1 MTPNPLLMRNSPV
14 PGFTCAGRGIRG
26 RAAWALTGPAK
37 RELTSSVMQIV
48 RSKATSRS
56 TILSVIGLPMMSTAV
71 FKHAMLR
78 EIYEQPK
85 ALADTIEHYA
95 PGGKLAADVFQPVA
109 DALRGS
115 SRLVIAASGSSRHA
129 GLAAEIMLEDLAGLI
144 VDVEYASE
152 YVYRST
158 HTIQDPGVLVIS
170 QSGETADTLAGLR
183 EAKSRGLPT
192 VAITNNP
199 RSSMALEADASLPT
213 CAGPE
218 KAIPATKRFT
228 TQLAVLYSLALYL
241 ARIRGRLTSPA
252 VESHTR
258 DLRRL
263 PGLLEPALEKW
274 QHQIA
279 ALAPSFKGSRAFL
292 YLGRGVHYAIAREGA
307 LKLKESAYLQAEGYP
322 AGELKHGPNALVSP
336 ETPLVVVA
344 THDPTDPDAMLR
356 YSKVLQLMRDMKAQ
370 GATIV
375 AIATEGDREAAAL
388 ANHCIE
394 VPPTE
399 DMLAT
404 MLEVVPL
411 QQLAYQLA
419 IQNGIDVDKP
429 RNLVKAVLQE

>member
-1 MTPNPLLMRNSPV
+1 MTS
-14 PGFTCAGRGIRG
+14 A
-26 RAAWALTGPAK
+26 
-37 RELTSSVMQIV
+37 
-48 RSKATSRS
+48 
-56 TILSVIGLPMMSTAV
+56 AV
-71 FKHAMLR
+71 FEHAMLR
-78 EIYEQPK
+78 EIYEQPR
-85 ALADTIEHYA
+85 ALADTIDLYA
-95 PGGKLAADVFQPVA
+95 PNGKLAADVFQPVA
-109 DALRGS
+109 DALRGR

-129 GLAAEIMLEDLAGLI
+129 GLAAEIMLEDLAGLV

-192 VAITNNP
+192 LAITNNA
-199 RSSMALEADASLPT
+199 RSSMAEEADAFLPT

-218 KAIPATKRFT
+218 KAIPATKSFT
-228 TQLAVLYSLALYL
+228 TQLAVLYSLTLYL
-241 ARIRGRLTSPA
+241 ARIRGRMTSPT
-252 VESHTR
+252 VESHTE

-279 ALAPSFKGSRAFL
+279 AMAPSLKNSRAFL

-336 ETPLVVVA
+336 DAPLVVLV
-344 THDPTDPDAMLR
+344 TRDPSDPDAMLR
-356 YSKVLQLMRDMKAQ
+356 YSKVLQLMKDMRTQ
-370 GATIV
+370 GATILAV
-375 AIATEGDREAAAL
+375 ATEGDKEAAEL

-394 VPPTE
+394 VPQTE

-411 QQLAYQLA
+411 QLLAYQLA
-419 IQNGIDVDKP
+419 IQNGIDVDNP
-429 RNLVKAVLQE
+429 RNLTKAVLHE

>member
-1 MTPNPLLMRNSPV
+1 MMTS
-14 PGFTCAGRGIRG
+14 A
-26 RAAWALTGPAK
+26 
-37 RELTSSVMQIV
+37 
-48 RSKATSRS
+48 
-56 TILSVIGLPMMSTAV
+56 AV
-71 FKHAMLR
+71 FAHEMLR
-78 EIYEQPK
+78 EIYQQPQ
-85 ALADTIEHYA
+85 ALADTIERYA
-95 PGGKLAADVFQPVA
+95 PNGKLAVDVFQPVA
-109 DALRGS
+109 EALRS
-115 SRLVIAASGSSRHA
+115 RERLVIAASGSSRHA

-183 EAKSRGLPT
+183 EAKARGLPT
-192 VAITNNP
+192 VAITNNL
-199 RSSMALEADASLPT
+199 RSSMAQEADASLPT
-213 CAGPE
+213 CAGTE
-218 KAIPATKRFT
+218 KAIPATKSFT

-241 ARIRGRLTSPA
+241 ARIRGRMTSPA
-252 VESHTR
+252 VESHTT
-258 DLRRL
+258 DLRAI
-263 PGLLEPALEKW
+263 PALLEPAIERW
-274 QHQIA
+274 QQQIA
-279 ALAPSFKGSRAFL
+279 GLAPSLKGARAFL
-292 YLGRGVHYAIAREGA
+292 YLGRGVHYAMAREGA

-336 ETPLVVVA
+336 ETPLVVIA
-344 THDPTDPDAMLR
+344 THDPSDPDAMLR
-356 YSKVLQLMRDMKAQ
+356 YSKVLQLMKDMKAQ
-370 GATIV
+370 GATIL

-388 ANHCIE
+388 ANHCIQ

-411 QQLAYQLA
+411 QLLAYQLA

>member
-1 MTPNPLLMRNSPV
+1 MMT
-14 PGFTCAGRGIRG
+14 T
-26 RAAWALTGPAK
+26 
-37 RELTSSVMQIV
+37 
-48 RSKATSRS
+48 
-56 TILSVIGLPMMSTAV
+56 V
-71 FKHAMLR
+71 FEHEMLR
-78 EIYEQPK
+78 EIYQQPQ

-95 PGGKLAADVFQPVA
+95 PGGKLATEVFQPVA
-109 DALRGS
+109 EALRS
-115 SRLVIAASGSSRHA
+115 RARLVIAASGSSRHA
-129 GLAAEIMLEDLAGLI
+129 GLAAEIMLEDLAGLV

-192 VAITNNP
+192 LAITNNP

-213 CAGPE
+213 CAGTE
-218 KAIPATKRFT
+218 KAIPATKSFT

-241 ARIRGRLTSPA
+241 ARIRGRMTSPT
-252 VESHTR
+252 VESHTA

-263 PGLLEPALEKW
+263 PELLEPALAKW
-274 QHQIA
+274 QQQIA
-279 ALAPSFKGSRAFL
+279 DLAPSLKDARAFL

-336 ETPLVVVA
+336 DTPLVVIA
-344 THDPTDPDAMLR
+344 THDPSDPDAMLR
-356 YSKVLQLMRDMKAQ
+356 YRKVLQLMKDMRAQ
-370 GATIV
+370 GATILV
-375 AIATEGDREAAAL
+375 IATEEDEDAARL
-388 ANHCIE
+388 AHHCIE
-394 VPPTE
+394 VPKTE

-411 QQLAYQLA
+411 QLLAYQMA
-419 IQNGIDVDKP
+419 IQNGVNVDKP